1 MAKKAEIETL
11 IADRVNLKLSEEF
24 CELVQEQLVRFKK
37 EIAFRKQQEEQER
50 IDAEL
55 KALKK
60 KKKAK

>member
-1 MAKKAEIETL
+1 M
-11 IADRVNLKLSEEF
+11 NLDDEF
-24 CELVQEQLVRFKK
+24 CNQVQEQLTRFAK
-37 EIAFRKQQEEQER
+37 EIAFRQQLEEQER